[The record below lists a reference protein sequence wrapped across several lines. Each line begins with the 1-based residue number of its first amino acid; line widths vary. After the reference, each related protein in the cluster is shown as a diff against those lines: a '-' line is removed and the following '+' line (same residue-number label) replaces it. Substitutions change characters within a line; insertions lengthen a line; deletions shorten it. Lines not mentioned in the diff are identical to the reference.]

1 MKKQANTIDLVGIG
15 LCREGIALAHLSR
28 AGDEP
33 SFQQIDYI
41 PTASIDDMTRAISR
55 WVKEHQL
62 KDATTNFVL
71 AAHQADAFLTE
82 APEVADGELAKAMR
96 WKVKDMI
103 DYDINDAVVDCFA
116 IPGQRERGRQPMAYV
131 VTAAVDV
138 LKAYV
143 TSMEDSQL
151 RLHSIDIPAMVQRN
165 LAAQLPEDK
174 SGVALLVLDEKS
186 GLLSLTKSGEL
197 YLSRD
202 LDYGY
207 AHFAQHATMPA
218 DDSGLAIEGMPPAT
232 QSTLDQI
239 VLEVQR
245 SIDYYERYFAHPPIN
260 SLVIAPTPNV
270 VVGLVD
276 YMASQLG
283 MRVRE
288 LDLNVLLN
296 LQTKLERDVQ
306 SQCIPAIGAA
316 LRTSLSGQD

>member
-15 LCREGIALAHLSR
+15 LCREGIALAHLSH
-28 AGDEP
+28 AGAEP
-33 SFQQIDYI
+33 SFNKIDYL
-41 PTASIDDMTRAISR
+41 PASGIDDMTQVITR
-55 WVKEHQL
+55 WAKDNQL
-62 KDATTNFVL
+62 KDAMTHFVL
-71 AAHQADAFLTE
+71 AADQADTFLTE
-82 APEVADGELAKAMR
+82 APEVTDAELAKAMR

-143 TSMEDSQL
+143 SSIESSQL
-151 RLHSIDIPAMVQRN
+151 HLHSIDIPAMAQRN
-165 LAAQLPEDK
+165 LAARLPEDK

-186 GLLSLTKSGEL
+186 GLLSLTKGGEL

-207 AHFAQHATMPA
+207 GHFAQQTLAPV
-218 DDSGLAIEGMPPAT
+218 DESGLTIEGMPPAT

-245 SIDYYERYFAHPPIN
+245 SIDYYERYFAQPPIN
-260 SLVIAPTPNV
+260 SLVIAPTPGV
-270 VVGLVD
+270 VVGMVD

-296 LQTKLERDVQ
+296 LQTKLERDLQ

-316 LRTSLSGQD
+316 LRVSDDG

>member
-1 MKKQANTIDLVGIG
+1 LKKQANSVDLVGIG
-15 LCREGIALAHLSR
+15 LCREGVALAHLSR
-28 AGDEP
+28 AGTEP
-33 SFQQIDYI
+33 NFNKIDYLAA
-41 PTASIDDMTRAISR
+41 PGIDDMTRAINR
-55 WVKEHQL
+55 WVKDNQL
-62 KDATTNFVL
+62 KDATTHFVL
-71 AAHQADAFLTE
+71 AAHQADSFLTE
-82 APEVADGELAKAMR
+82 APEVADAELTKAMR

-103 DYDINDAVVDCFA
+103 DYDINEAVVDCFA

-143 TSMEDSQL
+143 TSVESSQL
-151 RLHSIDIPAMVQRN
+151 DLHSIDIPAMAQRN

-174 SGVALLVLDEKS
+174 SGVALLVLDEKG
-186 GLLSLTKSGEL
+186 GLLTLTKGGEL

-202 LDYGY
+202 LEYGY
-207 AHFAQHATMPA
+207 GHFAQQTLASV
-218 DDSGLAIEGMPPAT
+218 DDGGLAIEGMPPAT

-260 SLVIAPTPNV
+260 SLVIAPTPRV
-270 VVGLVD
+270 VVGMVE

-296 LQTKLERDVQ
+296 LQTRLEREVQ

-316 LRTSLSGQD
+316 LRVSGGG